1 MLKDGAQVVSLQGA
15 LAFTGVEQP
24 DGAVQFLHLISMPQL
39 FAGDHVLHNGVPA
52 DKLRALALKASDVAD
67 LLHP

>member
-24 DGAVQFLHLISMPQL
+24 DGAVQFLHSVSMPQL

-52 DKLRALALKASDVAD
+52 SLGRS
-67 LLHP
+67 H